1 MISDPNSVLLKP
13 ATRRRALVVHG
24 GASAGARDER
34 AGGMTLPA
42 DYPVSDRPPNV
53 EPMGDVISLQTY
65 RDDVVAPREMLSRL
79 DDAVAK
85 LDPLVRAQ
93 ASGLSP
99 TVERELRAI
108 AIAVNAGRPRQAARR
123 AERLAGLLQHPASG

>member
-1 MISDPNSVLLKP
+1 V
-13 ATRRRALVVHG
+13 TGRG
-24 GASAGARDER
+24 
-34 AGGMTLPA
+34 
-42 DYPVSDRPPNV
+42 DYPVSDRRPMV
-53 EPMGDVISLQTY
+53 ERMGTVISLETY

-85 LDPLVRAQ
+85 LDPLVRAH
-93 ASGLSP
+93 ASAISP

>member
-1 MISDPNSVLLKP
+1 VTDRP
-13 ATRRRALVVHG
+13 
-24 GASAGARDER
+24 
-34 AGGMTLPA
+34 
-42 DYPVSDRPPNV
+42 DYPVSDHGPMV
-53 EPMGDVISLQTY
+53 ERMGKVISLETY
-65 RDDVVAPREMLSRL
+65 RDGVVAPREMLSRL

-85 LDPLVRAQ
+85 LDPLVRAH
-93 ASGLSP
+93 ASAISP

>member
-1 MISDPNSVLLKP
+1 M
-13 ATRRRALVVHG
+13 
-24 GASAGARDER
+24 
-34 AGGMTLPA
+34 
-42 DYPVSDRPPNV
+42 V
-53 EPMGDVISLQTY
+53 EPMGDVVSLERY

-79 DDAVAK
+79 DEAVAK
-85 LDPLVRAQ
+85 LDPLVRAH
-93 ASGLSP
+93 ATAISP